1 MSKSGFSKYR
11 WGILI
16 LLILLQLASTFNW
29 LGPSPLLTTIKTELT
44 IDYSSAGSLMSIIS
58 LMLAFFMFA
67 GSFIID
73 RFGATKAMILS
84 AVLAGLGGVGGLFV
98 RDYLFLMIT
107 RIAIGAGLGI
117 GTPAASVLIYQ
128 WFPPK
133 EHQFVN
139 SLYTAMGYLSMAIAF
154 MITIPLFVFFGSWRV
169 VLSFYGACALVLA
182 VVWMVL
188 LHCKSELSVIRKQ
201 TKVKKQSSVN
211 KQMGLS
217 LALKKKEVWL
227 LFAAHCGAVW
237 TFQGFMTFLPS
248 FFQQVKGLDIA
259 TASSITGFM
268 PLIGAFGSIACGIV
282 SSAIGLRK
290 PFTWPMHLLM
300 VLGGIGCIVLP
311 FGPLLYL
318 SVGVFGFGMASW
330 FSVMIT
336 IPMELEGATAEFVG
350 GAMAVIIGISNLVVF
365 AFPVAYSAIPA
376 SLGECTSMLIFTFI
390 PLLSALGALF
400 LPETGWRK
408 LDQKQGQ

>member
-1 MSKSGFSKYR
+1 M
-11 WGILI
+11 
-16 LLILLQLASTFNW
+16 LILLQLASTFNW
-29 LGPSPLLTTIKTELT
+29 FGPSPLLTTIRTELN
-44 IDYSSAGSLMSIIS
+44 IGYSSAGALMSIIS
-58 LMLAFFMFA
+58 LMLALFMFA

-73 RFGATKAMILS
+73 WFGATKAMIFS
-84 AVLAGLGGVGGLFV
+84 AVLIGLGGVGGLFV
-98 RDYLFLMIT
+98 RDYLLLMVM

-139 SLYTAMGYLSMAIAF
+139 SLYSAMGYLSMSIAF
-154 MITIPLFVFFGSWRV
+154 AITIPLFVFFGNWRIV
-169 VLSFYGACALVLA
+169 ASLYGASALVIAL
-182 VVWMVL
+182 VWIAL
-188 LHCKSELSVIRKQ
+188 LHSKNELSVIKKQ
-201 TKVKKQSSVN
+201 SKVKKRV
-211 KQMGLS
+211 GLS

-227 LFAAHCGAVW
+227 LFVAHCGAVW

-248 FFQQVKGLDIA
+248 FFQEVKGLDIA
-259 TASSITGFM
+259 TASSITGFV
-268 PLIGAFGSIACGIV
+268 PLIGAFGSISCGIA

-318 SVGVFGFGMASW
+318 SVGIFGFGMASW

-336 IPMELEGATAEFVG
+336 IPMELEGATAEFIG

-365 AFPVAYSAIPA
+365 GFPIAYSAMSA
-376 SLGECTSMLIFTFI
+376 GLGEYNSMLIFTFI

-408 LDQKQGQ
+408 LDQKQGSGLGSGSSMKI